1 MRRRVL
7 VVGTVLA
14 IVGAAV
20 LTGFVGAGPAR
31 ASTDLIG
38 WTTQADANIVDIVID
53 NESGLAGSH
62 PLSAIDIP
70 EDFSSYQTGPLGYAL
85 ATIAWPGAV
94 AGNFGS
100 LAGQVGFP
108 PEFAP
113 ITSQLNDPLKAAT
126 FYPAGPADSTF
137 PAGAPSTGGLQMVS
151 HADVNGSWA
160 KAAIADVSIPQLF
173 DAQGVQGNTT
183 ATATSAAEAKASG
196 SFHALSLAGGLI
208 KIGASSSSASA
219 KSDGKQPSGTAT
231 SHIGAITIAG
241 QQVSVGNDGIVVGPS
256 KSPTSGVLSSA
267 DAVNQVVSALKL
279 KITPLPQKE
288 SKKAPTEQVMS
299 GGLQISFVL
308 PSLPDL
314 HLNCTSLP
322 PQFAQLGVLCTLP
335 DVLKG
340 INATFTI
347 GRVTA
352 TAIGAPP
359 FDASLLGGESPGLA
373 SVLGATASDL
383 GGGGGLA
390 SLGSPATSAGGTSS
404 TPGTPGSLPSERI
417 AVAKVSLSSP
427 IGIGLLVSLLVLAF
441 ACGLFLR
448 RLTGALGTAAPV
460 QCPLEDGP

>member
-1 MRRRVL
+1 MC
-7 VVGTVLA
+7 
-14 IVGAAV
+14 AAV
-20 LTGFVGAGPAR
+20 VTGFVGAGPAR
-31 ASTDLIG
+31 ANTDLVG
-38 WTTQADANIVDIVID
+38 WTTQADANVVDILID

-85 ATIAWPGAV
+85 ATIAWPGSA

-108 PEFAP
+108 PSTAP

-126 FYPAGPADSTF
+126 FFPAGPADSTF

-151 HADVNGSWA
+151 HADADGSWA
-160 KAAIADVSIPQLF
+160 KAALADLSVPQLF
-173 DAQGVQGNTT
+173 DVQGVQGNTS
-183 ATATSAAEAKASG
+183 ATATSAAESKASG
-196 SFHALSLAGGLI
+196 SFHSLSLAGGLI

-219 KSDGKQPSGTAT
+219 NSDGKNPSGAAT
-231 SHIGAITIAG
+231 THIGSVTIAG
-241 QQVSVGNDGIVVGPS
+241 QQVDVGTDGIVVGPS
-256 KSPTSGVLSSA
+256 KSPTSGVVSSA
-267 DAVNQVVSALKL
+267 DAVNQVISALKL
-279 KITPLPQKE
+279 EITPLPQKE
-288 SKKAPTEQVMS
+288 SKKAPAEQVMS

-314 HLNCTSLP
+314 RLNCTSLP
-322 PQFAQLGVLCTLP
+322 PQLAQLGVLCTLP

-340 INATFTI
+340 ISATLTI

-359 FDASLLGGESPGLA
+359 FDLSALGQDVGGLP

-383 GGGGGLA
+383 GGGNSGLTLPPPNTIGA
-390 SLGSPATSAGGTSS
+390 TGSTGPSA
-404 TPGTPGSLPSERI
+404 GSLPTERLS
-417 AVAKVSLSSP
+417 VAPISLSSP
-427 IGIGLLVSLLVLAF
+427 IGLGLLVSLLAVAF

-448 RLTGALGTAAPV
+448 RLTGALGA
-460 QCPLEDGP
+460 